1 MKVLKFYPTDLPVRN
16 KKERVKVLDVL
27 LKTKDKKY
35 VHCEVNTSFDEATR
49 VRNLCFFNSYYSEK
63 VKRGKKYDTRSEFVH
78 LDFNFIRKAKGNPK
92 KVYQILNTETTKP
105 YVKNYKII
113 TINLATIKKECYH
126 KNIQGE
132 KENIHLVMLSANE
145 KELMELSKQDELVK
159 EFDEK
164 MFVLNSDNT
173 FTRTISEERDQE
185 LLMNARIE
193 IAEEKAAK
201 KRNIEIAK
209 RMLQK
214 TDDISYISEM
224 TDLPKGK
231 IRKLQKK
238 LKIN

>member
-1 MKVLKFYPTDLPVRN
+1 MKVLKFYPTELPVRN

-27 LKTKDKKY
+27 LKTKDGKY
-35 VHCEVNTSFDEATR
+35 THVEVNTSFGEATR

-63 VKRGKKYDTRSEFVH
+63 VKRGNKYDTKSEFVH
-78 LDFNFIRKAKGNPK
+78 LDFNFIREEKEEPK
-92 KVYQILNTETTKP
+92 KVYQLLNPKTLKP
-105 YVKNYKII
+105 YVENYKII
-113 TINLATIKKECYH
+113 TVNLATIKKECYH

-214 TDDISYISEM
+214 TDDISYISEI

-238 LKIN
+238 LNQN